1 MAPQKSLRL
10 FACMVLFILQAQA
23 QKIHYPADASTLLRA
38 TASDAAELL
47 NRALPAAN
55 IQTAAYTEMPDS
67 GIVLIYDDNIS
78 DNQACKVRSLGSGRI
93 VFQAAEDNGLVFG
106 IYQYLHLLG
115 YRFYQP
121 GSIWEKIPALQT
133 PFRSID
139 TVFTCRYTYKTWFL
153 SGGHNKWAMD
163 QDSRYDWDTYFG
175 KNGHAWALYQRRN
188 GMLGAHRFT
197 GHRGDLMY
205 GDYLETLKNNAC
217 YVASYNGSRVAGVQ
231 SVPDVNN
238 PTAMNLWSNAIATQY
253 LQYRQTILS
262 NKSIYPDLYRSFR
275 YNQGHIGIEVPD
287 GAQWANTRDA
297 MPCVRGEL
305 FSETDQQFI
314 LANHTVASIRQQ
326 LPGMRY
332 QVYAYDTHADFP
344 SAAFR
349 PAQQID
355 VQVIPTAFQFETST
369 KGLLNRWYGK
379 NVSLSEYHYMNIAQW
394 SGETPSFRLG
404 ELKNTLER
412 ISTKNAQGIVWEAAP
427 SKFATLPYLMAANNY
442 LLRNQEVDSSL
453 LDFSR
458 NMFGTAAP
466 VIYRLLQ
473 DWGSADVVNLNNGIQ
488 DNRYKIPYYLKQV
501 KAADA
506 LLQNGTIEE
515 KQRLRELKAFLHYM
529 TLYYNWIFEQ
539 STDKRK
545 EDKAS
550 ALCLYLARVAD
561 MKIVNSYAVL
571 STVVQPYAESHPLFV
586 QYNTATGSAYLQGNL
601 PQITDAE
608 IERDFISDC
617 SRYFPQ
623 INEYRFNEVAETAR
637 ALELKGLK
645 PLETIS
651 VNIGYTW
658 GKNYTNRSEFFI
670 YAKEAGSFSIRY
682 NPVFDLEDKGS
693 INITVE
699 HNDHLLGVLTDHT
712 LSRNSGKG
720 SLDIQVP
727 AAGIYKLSLVSKYR
741 AGVELEIQTR
751 GNFFYRHDG
760 FLGNTVEN
768 YRKQPES
775 LPGYIYVPAGI
786 NRLFFS
792 LNNSNPGGQ
801 GYAGAS
807 AVNDVFRFSGAD
819 EVPLSAK
826 SADRQ
831 DSALFSIDLPA
842 NSEGRFIRA
851 GKMEQYRLCLANVS
865 NIYWYARK
873 NDCCAKTT
881 GNLAAFPNPG
891 NGEYRLGNGIEAVV
905 ADEIQIFSAQ
915 GTLISTLNREGV
927 IRIGN
932 QPAGIYF
939 FRAKKDGIT
948 YTGRLI
954 KN

>member
-1 MAPQKSLRL
+1 MMLLALQS
-10 FACMVLFILQAQA
+10 QAQN
-23 QKIHYPADASTLLRA
+23 IHYPADASTLLRT
-38 TASDAAELL
+38 TAADVAELL
-47 NRALPAAN
+47 NRALTSAD
-55 IQTAAYTEMPDS
+55 IQPVAYHSVPGPGFVLMYNDS
-67 GIVLIYDDNIS
+67 IT
-78 DNQACKVRSLGSGRI
+78 DNQACKVRRLDNGCI
-93 VFQAAEDNGLVFG
+93 LFEAAEDNGLVFG

-121 GSIWEKIPALQT
+121 GSIWEKIPALQS

-163 QDSRYDWDTYFG
+163 KDSEYDWDTYFG

-217 YVASYNGSRVAGVQ
+217 FVASHNGSRLAGVQ

-238 PTAMNLWSNAIATQY
+238 PQAMNLWSNAIANQY
-253 LQYRQTILS
+253 QQYRQTILG
-262 NKSIYPDLYRSFR
+262 NKAIYPDLYRSFR

-287 GAQWANTRDA
+287 GAQWANTRDN
-297 MPCVRGEL
+297 MPCSRGEL
-305 FSETDQQFI
+305 YSETDQQFI
-314 LANHTVASIRQQ
+314 LANHTVASIRQR

-332 QVYAYDTHADFP
+332 QLYAYDTHADFP

-394 SGETPSFRLG
+394 SGETPSFRLS
-404 ELKNTLER
+404 ELKNTLDR

-442 LLRNQEVDSSL
+442 LLRNEAVDSSL

-458 NMFGTAAP
+458 NMFGAAAP

-473 DWGSADVVNLNNGIQ
+473 DWGNADVVNLNNGIQ
-488 DNRYKIPYYLKQV
+488 DNRYKIPYYFKQV

-506 LLQNGTIEE
+506 LLQNGSPEE
-515 KQRLRELKAFLHYM
+515 RQRLRELKAFLHYM
-529 TLYYNWIFEQ
+529 TLYYNWLFEQ
-539 STDKRK
+539 SADKRK

-571 STVVQPYAESHPLFV
+571 SSVIQPYAESHPLFI
-586 QYNTATGSAYLQGNL
+586 QYNTANGTAYLQGTL
-601 PQITDAE
+601 PRITDAE
-608 IERDFISDC
+608 IDRDFIGDC

-623 INEYRFNEVAETAR
+623 ISEYRFNEVAETAQ
-637 ALELKGLK
+637 AMELQGLK

-670 YAKEAGSFSIRY
+670 YARKAGRFTIHY
-682 NPVFDLEDKGS
+682 NPAFDLDDKGS

-699 HNDHLLGVLTDHT
+699 QNDHLLGVLTDHT
-712 LSRNSGKG
+712 LTRGSGKG
-720 SLDIQVP
+720 SLDIQLP
-727 AAGIYKLSLVSKYR
+727 TAGIYKLSLVSKYR
-741 AGVELEIQTR
+741 AGVALEIETR
-751 GNFFYRHDG
+751 DNFFYRHDG

-768 YRKQPES
+768 YRNHPES

-792 LNNSNPGGQ
+792 LNNSNPGGL
-801 GYAGAS
+801 GHAGTS
-807 AVNDVFRFSGAD
+807 AVNDAFRFSGPD
-819 EVPLSAK
+819 QLPLYARY
-826 SADRQ
+826 ADRL

-842 NSEGRFIRA
+842 HADGLFIRA
-851 GKMEQYRLCLANVS
+851 GKMEQYRLCLANIS
-865 NIYWYARK
+865 NVYWYARK
-873 NDCCAKTT
+873 KDCCPKAGTHLT
-881 GNLAAFPNPG
+881 AYPNPG
-891 NGEYRLGNGIEAVV
+891 SGEYRLSNGKEAVV
-905 ADEIQIFSAQ
+905 ADEIQVFSAE
-915 GTLISTLNREGV
+915 GSLISTLNRQAV
-927 IRIGN
+927 IQIGKH
-932 QPAGIYF
+932 PTGIYF
-939 FRAKKDGIT
+939 YRAKKDGIT
-948 YTGRLI
+948 YTGRLV
-954 KN
+954 KQ